1 MQELLER
8 NPWGQ
13 LPDGTPV
20 ELFTLRNASGMT
32 AKITNYGAILTEL
45 WVPDATGALTD
56 VVLGFDNLQGYL
68 DGHPFFGAT
77 VGRYANR
84 IANGRFE
91 LDGQEYRLFVN
102 NGPNSLHGG
111 EFGFDK
117 KVWSA
122 EPEAG
127 PPASVLFR
135 YRSVDGEEGYPG
147 TLDVEVRYTLDD
159 LNALRI
165 DYRARTDA
173 PTPLNLTNHSYFNLR
188 GPGYATILE
197 HELELNAAH
206 YTPVDETLIPTGEI
220 APVEGTVFDFRT
232 PTAIGDR
239 IAEIPAWAGG
249 YDHNFVLE
257 GGAGLRQI
265 ARVRDPESGRVMEV
279 ETTQPAVQFY
289 TGNFLDGSNVG
300 KQGIVYQK
308 NAAFCLE
315 TQHYPDS
322 PNRPEFPST
331 ILRPGEVYE
340 QTTVYSFPV

>member
-1 MQELLER
+1 MQDLLER
-8 NPWGQ
+8 SPWGE

-20 ELFTLRNASGMT
+20 ELFTLRNAGGMT

-45 WVPDATGALTD
+45 LVPDAEGRLTD
-56 VVLGFDNLQGYL
+56 VVLGFDDLQGYL

-84 IANGRFE
+84 IAKGRFE
-91 LDGQEYRLFVN
+91 LEGKEYRLFVN

-111 EFGFDK
+111 EVGFDK
-117 KVWSA
+117 KVWTA
-122 EPEAG
+122 EPEKG
-127 PPASVLFR
+127 PPASVCFR
-135 YRSVDGEEGYPG
+135 YRSADGEERYPG
-147 TLDVEVRYTLDD
+147 NLDVEVRYTLDD

-165 DYRARTDA
+165 TYRATTDA
-173 PTPLNLTNHSYFNLR
+173 ATPVNLTNHSYFNLKD
-188 GPGYATILE
+188 GGKTDILG
-197 HELELNAAH
+197 HELELNAEQ

-220 APVEGTVFDFRT
+220 AAVEGTVFDFRT
-232 PTAIGDR
+232 PTMIGAR
-239 IAEIPAWAGG
+239 IGVIPAWAGG

-257 GGAGLRQI
+257 ARDSLRQI
-265 ARVRDPESGRVMEV
+265 AQVRDPESGRVMEV
-279 ETTQPAVQFY
+279 WTTLPGVQFY

-300 KQGIVYQK
+300 KGGIVYQR

-322 PNRPEFPST
+322 PNQPAFPST

-340 QTTVYSFPV
+340 HTTIYRFPG